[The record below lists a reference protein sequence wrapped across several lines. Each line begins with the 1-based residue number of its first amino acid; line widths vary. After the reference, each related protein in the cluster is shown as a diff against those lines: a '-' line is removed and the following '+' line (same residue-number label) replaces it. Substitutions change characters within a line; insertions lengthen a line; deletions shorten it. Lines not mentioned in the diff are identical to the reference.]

1 MISDAWR
8 LLVIIGL
15 ILGLDSIYLNLTSST
30 YFTTLSQIQKSPIQ
44 INWVGAIIAYLGLIL
59 AAYVITGLGLSL
71 GQNFQIPFIN
81 SLLPNLQTQAKNAR
95 IYALTFIFFIIYL
108 VYNGTMLAV
117 FKDYTYKL
125 AAMDTLWGT
134 LLGFIV
140 GYVTQLL

>member
-8 LLVIIGL
+8 LLLIIGL

-30 YFTTLSQIQKSPIQ
+30 YFTTLSQIQKAPIQ
-44 INWVGAIIAYLGLIL
+44 INWVGAVIAYLGLVL
-59 AAYVITGLGLSL
+59 AAYVVTGL

-81 SLLPNLQTQAKNAR
+81 SILPNLQTQAKNAR

-140 GYVTQLL
+140 GYATQLL

>member
-8 LLVIIGL
+8 LLLIIGL

-44 INWVGAIIAYLGLIL
+44 INWVGAALAYLGLIL
-59 AAYVITGLGLSL
+59 AAYVVTGL

-117 FKDYTYKL
+117 FKDYTYRL

-134 LLGFIV
+134 LLGFII
-140 GYVTQLL
+140 GYVTQLFV